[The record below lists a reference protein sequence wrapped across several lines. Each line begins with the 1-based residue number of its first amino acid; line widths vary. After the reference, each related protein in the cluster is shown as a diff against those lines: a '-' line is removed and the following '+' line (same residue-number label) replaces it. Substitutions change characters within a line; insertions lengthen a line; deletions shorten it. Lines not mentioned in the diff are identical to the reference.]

1 MGNADSQGYQRQ
13 FREIID
19 PVTGESSVGTVAVP
33 FTNTTDTDAF
43 WSYDAQLTQT
53 VFRWDQ
59 WQRLKQADSQVALAE
74 ANYRAAQQDLMVR
87 VAQRYFEVL
96 AADDTLSAAQA
107 TLEAVNRQLEQAEKR
122 FEVGLIAITD
132 VQEARAAHDSATAG
146 VIAAKRAL
154 ASAHE
159 FLRELTGEAYAQL
172 VKPADEMP
180 LDQPQPFDEQA
191 WVDEALEKN
200 LDVIAARLGVDVA
213 KSNVKIAQ
221 AGHMPTLDFYARYG
235 DSASDAT
242 SLTRVPKEFQDPNNP
257 PREFPAD
264 LDRNDDQVGLRLNVP
279 IFTGGVT
286 RSQVR
291 EQTYLHRAERERLD
305 GAIRGAERET
315 RDAYLGVIA
324 EKARVQ
330 ALRQAVRSNQTALEA
345 TEAGF
350 EVGTRT
356 TVDVLDGRRRLFEA
370 QRDYSRSRY
379 DYLINL
385 VRLKSAAG
393 GPDRDQQLPDDP
405 GPAAGGSAAGAAE
418 VSSGATMATSR
429 CTAPRLCATACRP
442 RSPATR
448 ASAGS
453 SSHWQ
458 TRSAR
463 SSRLRTMR
471 SAPHCSSRSATSC
484 AFCTC
489 GPDSIGNA
497 STAGSSRLCPPTG
510 TRLPPT
516 KATSAAA

>member
-1 MGNADSQGYQRQ
+1 MHKKSVLIACGVAVALFGCAARAENLFEVYKDAVESDPLIREAEARRLAALEAKPQARGLLLPQISVGGDTYMGNADTEGFQRQ
-13 FREIID
+13 FREVVD
-19 PVTGESSVGTVAVP
+19 PATGQTSVETVAVP
-33 FTNTTDTDAF
+33 FTNTTDTDAY

-87 VAQRYFEVL
+87 VSQRYFDVL

-107 TLEAVNRQLEQAEKR
+107 TLEAVTRQLEQAEKR

-154 ASAHE
+154 ASANE
-159 FLRELTGEAYAQL
+159 FLRELTGEAYTQL
-172 VKPADEMP
+172 VKPADDMP

-191 WVDEALEKN
+191 WVDDALEKN
-200 LDVIAARLGVDVA
+200 LDVIAARLGVDIA
-213 KSNVKIAQ
+213 KGNVKIAQ
-221 AGHMPTLDFYARYG
+221 AGYMPTLDFYARYG
-235 DSASDAT
+235 DSASDGT
-242 SLTRVPKEFQDPNNP
+242 SLTRVPQEFQDPNNP
-257 PREFPAD
+257 PREFPSD

-305 GAIRGAERET
+305 GASRGAERET

-330 ALRQAVRSNQTALEA
+330 ALRQAVKSNQTALEA

-356 TVDVLDGRRRLFEA
+356 TVDVLDARRRLFEA

-379 DYLINL
+379 DYLTNL

-393 GPDRDQQLPDDP
+393 VLTPADLNAINGYLTTPAPLPAVRP
-405 GPAAGGSAAGAAE
+405 KAPA
-418 VSSGATMATSR
+418 
-429 CTAPRLCATACRP
+429 
-442 RSPATR
+442 
-448 ASAGS
+448 
-453 SSHWQ
+453 
-458 TRSAR
+458 
-463 SSRLRTMR
+463 
-471 SAPHCSSRSATSC
+471 
-484 AFCTC
+484 
-489 GPDSIGNA
+489 
-497 STAGSSRLCPPTG
+497 
-510 TRLPPT
+510 
-516 KATSAAA
+516 K